1 MLSCAGRLDRPYKW
15 VSSHNMSVGS
25 KQNLAVAGW
34 GGREGGRHPGSL
46 ETLTH
51 GTSCKQSRSEIV
63 VRGIYRDFL
72 LRPYRAPHV
81 TGRRQWS
88 CTTRTFGGTEHLIR
102 SSGLRYRQPNF
113 WSID

>member
-34 GGREGGRHPGSL
+34 GGREGGRHPG
-46 ETLTH
+46 
-51 GTSCKQSRSEIV
+51 GTYSWDLAAGQSRSEIV

-81 TGRRQWS
+81 TGRREWS
-88 CTTRTFGGTEHLIR
+88 CTTRTLGAPNIDSAL
-102 SSGLRYRQPNF
+102 GLAISAAELLVN
-113 WSID
+113 